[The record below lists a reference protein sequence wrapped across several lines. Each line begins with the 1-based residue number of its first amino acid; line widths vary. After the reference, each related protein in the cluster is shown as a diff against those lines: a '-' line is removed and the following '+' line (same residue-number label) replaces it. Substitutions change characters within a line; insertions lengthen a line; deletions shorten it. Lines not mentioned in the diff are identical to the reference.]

1 MGQYTEQDR
10 DGRGWHLSYSERG
23 FEVLGSC
30 RPGGY
35 VLPSKHRTIL
45 ISVNPLFAF
54 SFLESFLETLQ
65 DYLGDVTETAIKD
78 NFDIVYMVRLLPLS
92 SSTYADG

>member
-1 MGQYTEQDR
+1 MN
-10 DGRGWHLSYSERG
+10 
-23 FEVLGSC
+23 
-30 RPGGY
+30 
-35 VLPSKHRTIL
+35 HRTEL

-78 NFDIVYMVRLLPLS
+78 NFDIVYMVRLSRSPAQALLTDS
-92 SSTYADG
+92 WSRRC